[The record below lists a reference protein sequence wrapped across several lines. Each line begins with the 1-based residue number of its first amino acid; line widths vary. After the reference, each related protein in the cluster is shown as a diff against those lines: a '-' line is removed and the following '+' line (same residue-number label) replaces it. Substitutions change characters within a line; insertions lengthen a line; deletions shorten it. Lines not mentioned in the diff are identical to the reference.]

1 MVGCDSV
8 PSIFLNHD
16 FVAAGDSFFGI
27 IFAVDRTRVRRMPM
41 KRQKTIRVPTTGV
54 YDFEKLV
61 TSKKGKYVDK
71 TDLLYE
77 LCNDADQQLFISRPR
92 RFGKSLMLSTLK
104 AMFEGRRDLFKGL
117 AIDKL
122 PWEGWKRPTPVYSFT
137 MADAV
142 GDTFDEFR
150 EQLADLVRQLYADA
164 KIPFPATGS
173 VAGKFG
179 KFLKAAAAKSKTR
192 QIVVLVDEYDEP
204 IAKFLDD
211 IKTLNKVRSVL
222 HDFYEKLK
230 NNSGSI
236 RFLLM
241 TGVTKL
247 TKLSVFSGL
256 NHLKDRSMDPRF
268 ATLLGYTPQ
277 ELDGPLRENVE
288 SLGAKTGMDFNAA
301 KGAIL
306 SWYDGYRFSPGSE
319 ERVCNPVS
327 LGNALESGEL
337 RGYWETTGRTTLI
350 INRVEN
356 AGKMPEDLEKV
367 PADAFMLDVCDAATL
382 PMEALLYQGGY
393 LTIKDVIRGD
403 PKKDE
408 MDKFV
413 LAPPNLEVREA
424 LKRGYLSQVMGLKK
438 GSFDTLVDRAKRQ
451 VASGDW
457 KGYLY
462 ESLYGL
468 YASIPPDWRIKNE
481 AEAKRYFLLFASM
494 TGANPQPEFA
504 TMLGYA
510 DAVIETPKAVC
521 VFEFKYAK
529 SAKAAIRQIRARGY
543 ADKWIGGKRP
553 VTLVGINFNPRKRN
567 IDLPI
572 IEPA

>member
-1 MVGCDSV
+1 MESSGAK
-8 PSIFLNHD
+8 I
-16 FVAAGDSFFGI
+16 
-27 IFAVDRTRVRRMPM
+27 
-41 KRQKTIRVPTTGV
+41 KVPTTGV
-54 YDFEKLV
+54 FDFPSLILGG
-61 TSKKGKYVDK
+61 KGKYVDK
-71 TDLLYE
+71 TELLYQ
-77 LCNDADQQLFISRPR
+77 LANDADQQLFISRPR

-122 PWEGWKRPTPVYSFT
+122 PWEGWTTPTPVYSFT
-137 MADAV
+137 MASAT
-142 GDTFDEFR
+142 GTTYELFM
-150 EQLADLVRQLYADA
+150 EQLAKLVKGLC
-164 KIPFPATGS
+164 S
-173 VAGKFG
+173 VAGVPYGGQSSVPGQFED
-179 KFLKAAAAKSKTR
+179 FLKDAAAKSPTK
-192 QIVVLVDEYDEP
+192 QIVVLIDEYDEP
-204 IAKFLDD
+204 VAKFLND

-230 NNSGSI
+230 NNSPSI

-247 TKLSVFSGL
+247 TKLSVSSGL
-256 NHLKDRSMDPRF
+256 NHLKDRTMDPRF
-268 ATLLGYTPQ
+268 ATLLGYTPG

-288 SLGAKTGMDFNAA
+288 ALGAKNGMDFAAA
-301 KGAIL
+301 KAAIL
-306 SWYDGYRFSPGSE
+306 SWYDGYRFSPRSE

-327 LGNALESGEL
+327 LGSALESGVFKD
-337 RGYWETTGRTTLI
+337 YWETTGNATLI
-350 INRVEN
+350 INRIEK
-356 AGKMPEDLEKV
+356 AGKIPEDLENV
-367 PADAFMLDVCDAATL
+367 LADAMTLDVCDAETL

-393 LTIKDVIRGD
+393 LTIKDVVPAPRDAGGQIVGN
-403 PKKDE
+403 E
-408 MDKFV
+408 SYV
-413 LAPPNLEVREA
+413 LAPPNFEVREA

-451 VASGDW
+451 IMAGDW

-468 YASIPPDWRIKNE
+468 YASIPPDWHIKNE
-481 AEAKRYFLLFASM
+481 AEAKRYFQLFASM

-510 DAVIETPKAVC
+510 DAVIETSTNVF
-521 VFEFKYAK
+521 VFEFKYRK
-529 SAKAAIRQIRARGY
+529 SAKAAIRQIRERDY
-543 ADKWIGGKRP
+543 ADKWIGGERP

-572 IEPA
+572 VEPA